1 MTILTTH
8 RNIKLMEYIP
18 VLSIAGSDGSGGAGI
33 QADLKTFSAL
43 GCYAMAA
50 ITSVTVQ
57 NTCGV
62 SDTYVLP
69 PSVVAAQVRA
79 ILEDIRPRC
88 VKIGMVSDL
97 PTLTALTLT
106 LGDYPDIPIVYDC
119 VMVSSNGHSLMTEDA
134 IRALPDTLLPLCTL
148 VTPNLPEAEIL
159 SGLPLHDEADFKQA
173 AGRILQSGC
182 KAVLIKGGHSR
193 EKEACDRLYIKEEQ
207 RSPFLYSSPRLDTA
221 NTHGTGCTL
230 SSAVSAF
237 LARGDLLP
245 EAITRGKAYLTQA
258 LLRGKD
264 IKTGRGTGPLNH
276 FFAPEKLI
284 VR

>member
-1 MTILTTH
+1 
-8 RNIKLMEYIP
+8 MEYIP

-33 QADLKTFSAL
+33 QADLKTSSAL

-50 ITSVTVQ
+50 VTSITVQ

-62 SDTYVLP
+62 SDTHVLP

-88 VKIGMVSDL
+88 IKIGMVSDL
-97 PTLTALTLT
+97 PTLTALTSVLS
-106 LGDYPDIPIVYDC
+106 DYPDIPIVYDC
-119 VMVSSNGHSLMTEDA
+119 VMASSSGHPLMTEDA

-148 VTPNLPEAEIL
+148 LTPNLPETKIL
-159 SGLPLHDEADFKQA
+159 SGLPLHNEADFKRA
-173 AGRILQSGC
+173 AEQILQTGS

-193 EKEACDRLYIKEEQ
+193 EKEACDRLYIKKNPQ
-207 RSPFLYSSPRLDTA
+207 SPYLYSSPRLDTT

-230 SSAVSAF
+230 SSAISAF
-237 LARGDLLP
+237 LARGYQLP
-245 EAITRGKAYLTQA
+245 EAVGHGKAYLTQA
-258 LLRGKD
+258 LLQGKD
-264 IKTGRGTGPLNH
+264 IKTGHGSGPLNH

-284 VR
+284 IR